1 MQLGDGSEGWQLT
14 VSHQPFVTAA
24 VEAEPEPA
32 RVERVI
38 HPPMPGS
45 HDVVAD
51 VHVTF
56 LDLPR
61 DLRGHGGFVMPRKRA
76 HHLHRAFHRTQ
87 FRASD
92 ANLACGSFTPA
103 GSPGLFRFPARNQKH
118 RTQPS
123 QECDAIA
130 QNFHG
135 HSLWKMDA
143 AGDVNPKRAAR
154 LRSASPQ

>member
-51 VHVTF
+51 ELQAATREREQA
-56 LDLPR
+56 LAELAAAER
-61 DLRGHGGFVMPRKRA
+61 ERLTAEQERY
-76 HHLHRAFHRTQ
+76 L
-87 FRASD
+87 ASW
-92 ANLACGSFTPA
+92 
-103 GSPGLFRFPARNQKH
+103 
-118 RTQPS
+118 
-123 QECDAIA
+123 QE
-130 QNFHG
+130 G
-135 HSLWKMDA
+135 T
-143 AGDVNPKRAAR
+143 
-154 LRSASPQ
+154 